1 MYVCTNVCMC
11 VRMYVWTFRRSGP
24 EAHLELRHSRAATH
38 APPIYVCV
46 RGYVCI
52 RKSVGIYVCMY
63 KCMYGHFVTVAEQQI
78 AQFAISV
85 LCHVRHLFM
94 YVCVSTYLYECV
106 YVCAYVCTNVCM
118 DTYS

>member
-1 MYVCTNVCMC
+1 
-11 VRMYVWTFRRSGP
+11 
-24 EAHLELRHSRAATH
+24 
-38 APPIYVCV
+38 
-46 RGYVCI
+46 
-52 RKSVGIYVCMY
+52 
-63 KCMYGHFVTVAEQQI
+63 MYGHFVTVAEQQI